1 MHPALDILDSL
12 ERGNGCFPFRGAK
25 ENRGDYNYIDLEMHR
40 FVTRIRS
47 SSAPLI
53 RSKWSR
59 VSYPSYVSTAINGN
73 QPSNPRVSRN
83 SKMLCVTNLRR
94 SISPFRIGG
103 KKEKENESLSR
114 FSLHFGIISLK
125 RKKKKERKGGRLES
139 KERGYG
145 TGRDSHGRNG
155 PR

>member
-1 MHPALDILDSL
+1 MFSI
-12 ERGNGCFPFRGAK
+12 RGAK

-125 RKKKKERKGGRLES
+125 RKKKK
-139 KERGYG
+139 KEREEDSNRKREGMVRGEIAMDG
-145 TGRDSHGRNG
+145 TVRDR
-155 PR
+155 

>member
-103 KKEKENESLSR
+103 KKGKGKRIPFAFLFTFWDNFFEKEK
-114 FSLHFGIISLK
+114 K
-125 RKKKKERKGGRLES
+125 RKKGRKTRIER
-139 KERGYG
+139 ERVWYG
-145 TGRDSHGRNG
+145 AR
-155 PR
+155 